1 MLLILAQTA
10 RLLGFVEF
18 CEALAILSVIPLLRP
33 GKEVLFS
40 PRMTFQPIRASSQQ
54 YQVGVFFDCDR
65 DRSGR

>member
-18 CEALAILSVIPLLRP
+18 CEVLAILSVIPLLRP

-40 PRMTFQPIRASSQQ
+40 PRMTFQPVRASSQQ
-54 YQVGVFFDCDR
+54 Y
-65 DRSGR
+65 